1 MDVTRHENFVSG
13 NENGEDRDWSESENA
28 GTIAAT
34 TNNENGANDDAAD
47 GAIGND
53 ADTNI
58 VINNDNDA
66 HNDANNDVNNDVNN
80 DADNANIIND
90 DELAQLKLRLLSA
103 KRAR

>member
-34 TNNENGANDDAAD
+34 TNNENGANDDVVD

-58 VINNDNDA
+58 IINNDNDA
-66 HNDANNDVNNDVNN
+66 HNDANNDVNND
-80 DADNANIIND
+80 ADNANDIIND